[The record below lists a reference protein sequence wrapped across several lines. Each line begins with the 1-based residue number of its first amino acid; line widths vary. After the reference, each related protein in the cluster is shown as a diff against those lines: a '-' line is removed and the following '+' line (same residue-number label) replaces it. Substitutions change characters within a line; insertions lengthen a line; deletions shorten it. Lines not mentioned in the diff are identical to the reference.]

1 MALFG
6 RGRATG
12 GPGDDAALVFAPD
25 SVSWLLNIR
34 GTDIPKLPV
43 VQSMALL
50 ETDGRV
56 TLLVDPRR
64 IPAGF
69 AAHVGE
75 GVTVQAEEEAAAV
88 LGGFRGRTVL
98 ADPDTANAW
107 SQLALERGGATLQAG
122 GDPVLLPKACK
133 NAVEIRGMRNAH
145 IRDAVAEI
153 RFLAWLD
160 AEVAA
165 GRLYTENE
173 LAERLH
179 LDPMALRDK
188 NDSHPARREERKRT
202 AAAFGWSSRTA
213 AGQGPRLGAGPVTAL
228 ADGARAAQMLADRL
242 AKNRRHLSK
251 WAKREGVTCWRWYDR
266 DIPDVPVTV
275 PALDST
281 MCDGSTVDVQTAQ
294 LANQVVNAP
303 GTALLVKM
311 ICDEKFDRE
320 FVILCAP
327 DGTKVITQNV
337 TPEDAPLGTAP
348 VIEAWTLAGTAYTG
362 DISLLTDCGAEKI
375 DVTSAEWFCASGVPI
390 SRTDF
395 WDVFSTP
402 RALIGSL
409 WQDVSG
415 AVVPAPAAGSYVVG
429 DCSCV
434 SVPQGIL
441 VSWG

>member
-1 MALFG
+1 MNTSCC
-6 RGRATG
+6 TG
-12 GPGDDAALVFAPD
+12 LQAVPCTPSVTNTPFSYLDAQGCLVGGIERVTITCAPD
-25 SVSWLLNIR
+25 TRTVECLDAFGVTLPACP
-34 GTDIPKLPV
+34 PKLPV
-43 VQSMALL
+43 SYV
-50 ETDGRV
+50 
-56 TLLVDPRR
+56 
-64 IPAGF
+64 IP
-69 AAHVGE
+69 
-75 GVTVQAEEEAAAV
+75 Q
-88 LGGFRGRTVL
+88 
-98 ADPDTANAW
+98 
-107 SQLALERGGATLQAG
+107 
-122 GDPVLLPKACK
+122 KC
-133 NAVEIRGMRNAH
+133 
-145 IRDAVAEI
+145 
-153 RFLAWLD
+153 
-160 AEVAA
+160 
-165 GRLYTENE
+165 
-173 LAERLH
+173 
-179 LDPMALRDK
+179 
-188 NDSHPARREERKRT
+188 
-202 AAAFGWSSRTA
+202 
-213 AGQGPRLGAGPVTAL
+213 
-228 ADGARAAQMLADRL
+228 
-242 AKNRRHLSK
+242 
-251 WAKREGVTCWRWYDR
+251 
-266 DIPDVPVTV
+266 PDVPVTV

-375 DVTSAEWFCASGVPI
+375 DLTAAEWFCASGVPI
-390 SRTDF
+390 SRSDA
-395 WDVFSTP
+395 WDVSVSP
-402 RALIGSL
+402 RALIGSI